1 MSDLKPD
8 GFEQRL
14 DIALGRLPHWEPP
27 ADFAPRLAAAAARQA
42 LQPAVSP
49 ALLQAGNLLQRLSDS
64 ALMVL
69 AALSVAGLLVWAVP
83 WAGLVDSADV
93 LVWASAIALSVTG
106 LWMTRRVLVSP

>member
-1 MSDLKPD
+1 
-8 GFEQRL
+8 
-14 DIALGRLPHWEPP
+14 
-27 ADFAPRLAAAAARQA
+27 
-42 LQPAVSP
+42 
-49 ALLQAGNLLQRLSDS
+49 
-64 ALMVL
+64 MVL